1 VSLGSLLLGLVSL
14 LLISALALGETS
26 LGLDGEFSLLSVVF
40 VGSLFHLSDGDGVG
54 VKSLHNLGVLQ
65 GVLLLNG
72 VKGSV
77 FLLVSDNA
85 LDGIGVD
92 DLGDISVGKD
102 GSVEVVSGLLLGS
115 ISVSTEDFIKRLEGR
130 FSPDD
135 ESSDV
140 TTGSELLKVKSV
152 DVSDFNTGEVSNSS
166 EEGDV
171 FVAVNKE
178 GTSSKSVSLVSELT
192 LTRSDVLGVGNSFN
206 IIVGTESLQESN
218 GILSLFDTFEL
229 VIDNQRKH
237 GDVLDSVTSGTN
249 KGSDSGSSKSSSD
262 GVSLLLDVNLSVESS
277 PGLQRSEHTTLSDG
291 VGEGTLSGS
300 VGTGTTNSG
309 NSGNGT
315 TGTPRDSGVLH
326 TSLSEDSVRLSD
338 VLRDLVVN
346 ELDNIES
353 DGSSADSREGD
364 LAEDFS
370 GVGVVEDGDGGSG
383 EHFGLGY

>member
-1 VSLGSLLLGLVSL
+1 MSLGSLLLGLVGL

-40 VGSLFHLSDGDGVG
+40 VGSLFHLSNSEVVG
-54 VKSLHNLGVLQ
+54 VKSFHGFSILQ
-65 GVLLLNG
+65 GVLLLG
-72 VKGSV
+72 SVKGSV

-92 DLGDISVGKD
+92 DLSDISVGKD
-102 GSVEVVSGLLLGS
+102 SSVEVVSGLLLGS
-115 ISVSTEDFIKRLEGR
+115 VSVSTEDFIKSLEGR

-171 FVAVNKE
+171 FVAVDKE

-206 IIVGTESLQESN
+206 IIVSTESLQESN

-237 GDVLDSVTSGTN
+237 GDVLDSVTSSAN

-262 GVSLLLDVNLSVESS
+262 GVSLLLDVDLSVESS
-277 PGLQRSEHTTLSDG
+277 PGLQRGEHATLSDG

-315 TGTPRDSGVLH
+315 TRTPRDSGVLH
-326 TSLSEDSVRLSD
+326 TGLSEDSVRLSD
-338 VLRDLVVN
+338 VLGDLIVN

-370 GVGVVEDGDGGSG
+370 SVGVVEDGDGGSG